1 MLLPS
6 PPTLISSRSA
16 VAGSVASAITSPLD
30 MVKLR
35 MQVRYSAEGM
45 VSRKYNNILDGL
57 LKTYRAEGVRGL
69 FRGTLS
75 RVLFHTPST
84 ALTMAL
90 FETCKRWWLH
100 LLT

>member
-1 MLLPS
+1 MA
-6 PPTLISSRSA
+6 SA
-16 VAGSVASAITSPLD
+16 VTSPLD

-35 MQVRYSAEGM
+35 MQVRYSAEGAA
-45 VSRKYNNILDGL
+45 SRRYSGMLDGL
-57 LKTYRAEGVRGL
+57 YRTYVTEGMRGL

-90 FETCKRWWLH
+90 FESCKRWWLH